1 MTIRELLTEL
11 IELFPNSG
19 VKIITRG
26 PDGPLLFPINEVL
39 YTVGSS
45 GIPKITLSPFP
56 QDQDYEPVYTVRD
69 LIYVL
74 ESSRLIGA
82 TLSSLVLLQEDKD
95 KLLQSPELRQVSLI
109 PLDYRENSEMPKD
122 DSEFNIKEL
131 RDSIVVLSSEPEIFE
146 NYTGDAKL

>member
-19 VKIITRG
+19 VKIITGG
-26 PDGPLLFPINEVL
+26 PDGPLLLPINEVL
-39 YTVGSS
+39 YSKGSS
-45 GIPKITLSPFP
+45 GIPRITLSPFP
-56 QDQDYEPVYTVRD
+56 LDQDYEPVYTVRD

-109 PLDYRENSEMPKD
+109 PLDYQENPEMPKD

-131 RDSIVVLSSEPEIFE
+131 RDSIVVLSAEPEIFE
-146 NYTGDAKL
+146 NYTGGTKL

>member
-39 YTVGSS
+39 YTMGSS
-45 GIPKITLSPFP
+45 GIAKITLSPFP

-95 KLLQSPELRQVSLI
+95 KLLQSPELRQVSLLT
-109 PLDYRENSEMPKD
+109 PAHYGKFPDPKNE
-122 DSEFNIKEL
+122 SEFNTKEL
-131 RDSIVVLSSEPEIFE
+131 RGSIVILSSEPEIFG
-146 NYTGDAKL
+146 NYTGNTKV

>member
-131 RDSIVVLSSEPEIFE
+131 RDSIVVLSSEPEIFG